1 MDEILNKIKSF
12 FSSALG
18 GTSLKGSVIGVD
30 IGTSGIKVVQ
40 LRRDGSRAILETYG
54 TIALGPY
61 GQSDVGKV
69 TNLVPETL
77 TIALNDVLRESG
89 MVSGELVA
97 TIPAQSSLVFI
108 LTLPAS
114 IDEKT
119 LSEVIPNEAKKYIPV
134 PIDEVSLD
142 WFLIPKRETTSLDED
157 GGSTVNP
164 TEVLVVVIHNEVLK
178 RYQNIMKQSS
188 LPSSFFEVE
197 TFSAVRSAIVHE
209 LSPVMIFDF
218 GASKTK
224 LSIVE
229 YGVVRE
235 VHIINKGGA
244 DITQNIATSLG
255 VPFARAEQLKKQYGL
270 VGDVMDG
277 SLARTIR
284 LSTDFILSEANN
296 VMIHYEKKN
305 NKTIGKAFLIGGG
318 SLLKGFLQEATSTM
332 STEVFLSNPFIK
344 VDAPAFLIPTLESI
358 GPEFAHA
365 LGIALRKLES

>member
-12 FSSALG
+12 FSSVLG

>member
-1 MDEILNKIKSF
+1 MDEILQKIKSF
-12 FSSALG
+12 LSNILG
-18 GTSLKGSVIGVD
+18 GPSLKGSVIGVD

-61 GQSDVGKV
+61 AQTDVGKV
-69 TNLVPETL
+69 TNLVSETL
-77 TIALNDVLRESG
+77 AISMNDVLKESG
-89 MVSGELVA
+89 IVSGELA
-97 TIPAQSSLVFI
+97 TTIPAQSSLVFI
-108 LTLPAS
+108 LSLPS
-114 IDEKT
+114 GIDEKT

-142 WFLIPKRETTSLDED
+142 WFVIPRRETSSLDED
-157 GGSTVNP
+157 GGTTISP
-164 TEVLVVVIHNEVLK
+164 TEVLVVVIHNEVIK
-178 RYQNIMKQSS
+178 KYQEIMKSVT

-209 LSPVMIFDF
+209 LSPVMIIDM

-224 LSIVE
+224 LSVVE

-235 VHIINKGGA
+235 VHIINKGA
-244 DITQNIATSLG
+244 SDITQNIATALG
-255 VPFARAEQLKKQYGL
+255 VPFARAEQLKRQYGL

-277 SLARTIR
+277 AISKTIK
-284 LSTDFILSEANN
+284 LSTDFILSEVNS
-296 VMIHYEKKN
+296 VMIHYEKKH
-305 NKTIGKAFLIGGG
+305 NKTIGKAFLVGGG
-318 SLLKGFLQEATSTM
+318 SLLKGFLQEASQKL
-332 STEVFLSNPFIK
+332 STEVFLSNPFVK

-358 GPEFAHA
+358 GPEFVNA

>member
-1 MDEILNKIKSF
+1 MDTIFNKIKSF
-12 FSSALG
+12 FNIVLAGNSP
-18 GTSLKGSVIGVD
+18 KGSVIGVD

-40 LRRDGSRAILETYG
+40 LRRDGSRAALETYG

-61 GQSDVGKV
+61 AQGDVGKV

-77 TIALNDVLRESG
+77 SIALNDVLRESG
-89 MVSGELVA
+89 IVGGELTA

-108 LTLPAS
+108 LTLPS
-114 IDEKT
+114 TIDEKT
-119 LSEVIPNEAKKYIPV
+119 LSEVVPNEAKKYIPV

-157 GGSTVNP
+157 GGATVNP

-178 RYQNIMKQSS
+178 RYQNIMKQAL

-197 TFSAVRSAIVHE
+197 TFSAVRSTIIHE

-235 VHIINKGGA
+235 VHIINKGAA
-244 DITQNIATSLG
+244 DITQNIATTLG
-255 VPFARAEQLKKQYGL
+255 VPFARAEQLKRQYGL
-270 VGDVMDG
+270 LGDAMDG
-277 SLARTIR
+277 TLARTIR
-284 LSTDFILSEANN
+284 LSTDFVLSEANN

-305 NKTIGKAFLIGGG
+305 NKTIGKTFLIGGG
-318 SLLKGFLQEATSTM
+318 SLLKGFLEEASKTI

-344 VDAPAFLIPTLESI
+344 VDAPAFLAPTLESI

-365 LGIALRKLES
+365 VGIALRKLES